1 MTSAEDFHI
10 LSLRNILGLSA
21 VIVAVL
27 IPVGLKRVFRKD
39 LGELGE
45 AEEDL
50 AEQEETEPLQ
60 PPVEH
65 AIDSG
70 VCLAPPS
77 TGEFS
82 ASVSAKGKNKL
93 LPTVEDEDDAH
104 DLYPVPVDVKGR
116 NAYAAPPV
124 AKSKG
129 YGTMQDQD
137 CGSQLEAG
145 VPKGRWW
152 LMGY

>member
-45 AEEDL
+45 AEEEL
-50 AEQEETEPLQ
+50 AEEEETERLQ
-60 PPVEH
+60 PVVDH

-77 TGEFS
+77 TGEFATS
-82 ASVSAKGKNKL
+82 NAKGKTKL
-93 LPTVEDEDDAH
+93 LPTVRDEQEDDDAH
-104 DLYPVPVDVKGR
+104 DLYPVPVDAKGR
-116 NAYAAPPV
+116 RDIPTGKAR
-124 AKSKG
+124 SG
-129 YGTMQDQD
+129 YGTMQDQP
-137 CGSQLEAG
+137 SEVELPRAR
-145 VPKGRWW
+145 RWW